1 MEFCVRSDLKGANV
15 LLKSAPRTAADA
27 RGFVC
32 KIADFGL
39 SRVLGA
45 NRTHVS
51 TNSHGALP
59 LSCFLPGFI
68 YPPGEVVGIRDLFTR
83 KVRVRSPLRA
93 VQADSPVCQFDSHG
107 TSQMGCSRFYAP
119 RAQPGLPSA
128 FAQTRSL
135 LLRVSN
141 HQL

>member
-68 YPPGEVVGIRDLFTR
+68 YPPGEDKRFVYPEGQGSESASSSSEQIAQFANSTRMGPARWGAHAFMRPGPSPGFLLRLHKRDLCFC
-83 KVRVRSPLRA
+83 V
-93 VQADSPVCQFDSHG
+93 
-107 TSQMGCSRFYAP
+107 
-119 RAQPGLPSA
+119 
-128 FAQTRSL
+128 
-135 LLRVSN
+135 
-141 HQL
+141 